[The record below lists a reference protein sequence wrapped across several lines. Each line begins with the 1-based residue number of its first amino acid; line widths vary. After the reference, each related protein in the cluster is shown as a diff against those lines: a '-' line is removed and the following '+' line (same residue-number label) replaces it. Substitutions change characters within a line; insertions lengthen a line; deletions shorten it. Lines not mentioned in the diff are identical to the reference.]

1 MEKIISRTPLILIS
15 LLIASMAFIWIT
27 KKKPAQTYDK
37 TKIVVG
43 TNAEYPPF
51 SFVKN
56 DTIVGFD
63 IDIAQEVCKRLNKK
77 MILVDMPFDA
87 LLPKIQL
94 GNIQLVA
101 AGMTITPERA
111 KRVIFTKPYLVNDP
125 LLIISLTN
133 NPITS
138 LADLNGKD
146 VVVNDGYTAD
156 NFMSQQK
163 GPLLH
168 RLSTPAEALLALRS
182 GRAHAYVTARS
193 TIKPFFDQYGAQE
206 FHVTT
211 LPDISDS
218 YSLIISPQYPEL
230 LSPIQDALDEMERDG
245 TLALFKTKWDVQ

>member
-1 MEKIISRTPLILIS
+1 MEKIISRTPLILMS

-27 KKKPAQTYDK
+27 KKKPAQTYDH
-37 TKIVVG
+37 TKLIVG

-63 IDIAQEVCKRLNKK
+63 IDVAQEVCKRLNKK
-77 MILVDMPFDA
+77 MALVDMSFDA

-94 GNIQLVA
+94 GTVQLVA
-101 AGMTITPERA
+101 AGMTITPERS
-111 KRVIFTKPYLVNDP
+111 KRVIFTRPYLINDP
-125 LLIISLTN
+125 LLIISLAN
-133 NPITS
+133 NPVTS
-138 LADLNGKD
+138 LADLQGKD

-163 GPLLH
+163 GPILH

-182 GRAHAYVTARS
+182 GRAYAYVTARS
-193 TIKPFFDQYGAQE
+193 TIKSFFAQYGEQE
-206 FHVTT
+206 FNVTT
-211 LPDISDS
+211 ISEAHDS

-230 LSPIQDALDEMERDG
+230 LTPIQEALDAMEQDG

>member
-15 LLIASMAFIWIT
+15 LLIASMAFIWVT
-27 KKKPAQTYDK
+27 KKKPAQTHDH
-37 TKIVVG
+37 TKIIIG

-51 SFVKN
+51 SFIKN

-77 MILVDMPFDA
+77 MVLVDMPFDA
-87 LLPKIQL
+87 LLPKLQL

-101 AGMTITPERA
+101 AGMTVTPERA
-111 KRVIFTKPYLVNDP
+111 KRVIFTRPYLVNDP
-125 LLIISLTN
+125 LLIISLVN
-133 NPITS
+133 NPVTS
-138 LADLNGKD
+138 LAELEHKD

-163 GPLLH
+163 GPILH

-182 GRAHAYVTARS
+182 GRAYAYVTAKS
-193 TIKPFFDQYGAQE
+193 TIKPFFTQYGEHE

-211 LPDISDS
+211 IPDVHDS

-230 LSPIQDALDEMERDG
+230 LTPVQEVLDAMEHDG
-245 TLALFKTKWDVQ
+245 TLALFKTKWDIQ

>member
-15 LLIASMAFIWIT
+15 LLIASIAFMWIT
-27 KKKPAQTYDK
+27 KKKPAQTYDP
-37 TKIVVG
+37 TKIIVG

-77 MILVDMPFDA
+77 MVLIDMPFDA

-94 GNIQLVA
+94 GTIQLVA
-101 AGMTITPERA
+101 AGMTITPERS
-111 KRVIFTKPYLVNDP
+111 KRVIFTRPYLTNDP

-133 NPITS
+133 NPVAS
-138 LADLNGKD
+138 LADLQGKD

-163 GPLLH
+163 GPILH

-182 GRAHAYVTARS
+182 GRAYAYVTARS
-193 TIKPFFDQYGAQE
+193 TIKPFFDQYGEHE
-206 FHVTT
+206 FQVTT
-211 LPDISDS
+211 IPDISDS

-230 LSPIQDALDEMERDG
+230 LVPVQEALDAMEKDG